1 MIFLQKLVSVELE
14 YVLQKE
20 LIVARGND
28 FSHCLVLAI
37 WSGILTVTKIKRL
50 IIYVHYGFQNIE

>member
-1 MIFLQKLVSVELE
+1 MYIIIFLQKLVSVELG

-28 FSHCLVLAI
+28 FSHCLVLLLLF
-37 WSGILTVTKIKRL
+37 GV
-50 IIYVHYGFQNIE
+50 GF